1 MSKII
6 YEGQTIQKEFKDY
19 IIYLITNKDLIN
31 IQIQKI
37 DSYEIYESNFYLE
50 YLKKNKLLMPI
61 FTIEEMIQF
70 IEGLIN
76 QKNIKI
82 EKNNTDLKFILIS
95 TLPIVPNVELILNKK
110 EIKLNDII
118 EKFMSEIKNVKD
130 ENKKLKRK
138 IENDNKKLINEN
150 NILKKRIESIEN
162 DNKILKKN

>member
-118 EKFMSEIKNVKD
+118 EKLMNEIKNVKD

-138 IENDNKKLINEN
+138 IENDNKKLINVN